1 MEDAQR
7 LPLSKLVLTGERH
20 YTRNDDIRQ
29 SILALGEP
37 GTFMTQDVNIIQ
49 TQIEQRLPWIKQVSV
64 RKQWPDELKIHLVEY
79 VPIARWNDQH
89 MVDAEGNTFSVPP
102 DRTSKQVLPMLYGP
116 EGSANEVLQGYR
128 EMGQMLAKDR
138 FTLKEAA
145 MTARR
150 SWQLTLNNDIKL
162 NLGRGDTMKRLARFV
177 ELYPVLQQQAQ
188 TDGKRISYVDLRYDS
203 GAAVGWAPLPPEES
217 TQQQI
222 RHRQNNNDQG
232 DGQKTGSRLGDWYR
246 EGCRFSRGS
255 SARRY
260 GQYHWRGQLPSRGM
274 DKGGVNDLE
283 SVVKCV
289 QRAIDQAE
297 LMADCQISSVYLAL
311 SGKHISC
318 QNEIGMVPISEEEVT
333 QEDVENVVHTA
344 KSVRVRDEHRV
355 LHVIPQEY
363 AIDYQEGIKN
373 PVGLSGVRMQ
383 AKVHLITCHNDMAK
397 NIVKAVERCGLKVD
411 QLIFAGLASSYS
423 VLTEDERELG
433 VCVVD
438 IGGGTMDIAV
448 YTGGA
453 LRHTKVIPYAGNVVT
468 SDIAYAFG
476 TPPSDAEAI
485 KVRHGCALGSI
496 VGKDESVEVPSVGG
510 RPPRSLQR
518 QTLAEVIEPRYT
530 ELLNLVNEEIL
541 QLQEKLRQQGVKHH
555 LAAGIVLTGGAA
567 QIEGLA
573 ACAQRVFHTQVR
585 IGAPL
590 NITGLTDYA
599 QEPYYSTAVGLLHYG
614 KESHLNGEAEVEKR
628 VTASVGSW
636 IKRLNSWLRKEF

>member
-1 MEDAQR
+1 MIKATDR
-7 LPLSKLVLTGERH
+7 KLVVGLEIGTAKVAALVGEVLP
-20 YTRNDDIRQ
+20 DGMI
-29 SILALGEP
+29 
-37 GTFMTQDVNIIQ
+37 NIIG
-49 TQIEQRLPWIKQVSV
+49 V
-64 RKQWPDELKIHLVEY
+64 
-79 VPIARWNDQH
+79 
-89 MVDAEGNTFSVPP
+89 
-102 DRTSKQVLPMLYGP
+102 
-116 EGSANEVLQGYR
+116 GS
-128 EMGQMLAKDR
+128 
-138 FTLKEAA
+138 
-145 MTARR
+145 
-150 SWQLTLNNDIKL
+150 
-162 NLGRGDTMKRLARFV
+162 
-177 ELYPVLQQQAQ
+177 
-188 TDGKRISYVDLRYDS
+188 
-203 GAAVGWAPLPPEES
+203 
-217 TQQQI
+217 
-222 RHRQNNNDQG
+222 
-232 DGQKTGSRLGDWYR
+232 
-246 EGCRFSRGS
+246 C
-255 SARRY
+255 
-260 GQYHWRGQLPSRGM
+260 PSRGM

-333 QEDVENVVHTA
+333 QDDVENVVHTA

-411 QLIFAGLASSYS
+411 QLIFAGLAASYS

-496 VGKDESVEVPSVGG
+496 VGKDENVEVPSVGG

-530 ELLNLVNEEIL
+530 ELLNLVNEETAGTAASARCEAPPGGRHCINRRCGANRRTCR
-541 QLQEKLRQQGVKHH
+541 LR
-555 LAAGIVLTGGAA
+555 AARIPYAGENWRAAEHYRINGLCPGAVLLDGGWVAALREGISS
-567 QIEGLA
+567 Q
-573 ACAQRVFHTQVR
+573 
-585 IGAPL
+585 
-590 NITGLTDYA
+590 
-599 QEPYYSTAVGLLHYG
+599 
-614 KESHLNGEAEVEKR
+614 
-628 VTASVGSW
+628 W
-636 IKRLNSWLRKEF
+636 